1 MALRDADIRFGERA
15 LAEIPI
21 TNQLKCKINEKASK
35 HPDSQPFIFVEQD

>member
-15 LAEIPI
+15 LAEI
-21 TNQLKCKINEKASK
+21 QLKCKINEKASK